1 MKTLHLIRHG
11 ETIWHKEN
19 RYAGHTDVSL
29 TEKGIEQ
36 GSRLRS
42 WARGANL
49 DAVISSDLSRA
60 TVTAEPVCNET
71 GLVLIT
77 DNSLREVNF
86 GEGEGLTT
94 KEMVDKF
101 PTERAAFDRA
111 PATNPFPGGE
121 SGIDAVERSLP
132 IIHKVI
138 ENDSVNVAL
147 FVTHSTLARLLLCEF
162 LGIPL
167 DRYRTVFPKLLNG
180 AVTSVGFGIVT
191 DLKSLRGTGSLL
203 ALNQQAHESPS

>member
-11 ETIWHKEN
+11 ETIWHEEN

-29 TEKGIEQ
+29 TKNGVEQ
-36 GSRLRS
+36 ASRLRS

-60 TVTAEPVCNET
+60 TATAEPVCDET
-71 GLVLIT
+71 GLVLVADT
-77 DNSLREVNF
+77 SLREVNF
-86 GEGEGLTT
+86 GEGEGLTA
-94 KEMVDKF
+94 KEMIDQF
-101 PTERAAFDRA
+101 PTERAAFERA
-111 PATNPFPGGE
+111 PASNPFPGGE
-121 SGIDAVERSLP
+121 SGIDAVERSLS

-138 ENDSVNVAL
+138 ESDKVNVAL

-180 AVTSVGFGIVT
+180 AVTSVGFEVVT
-191 DLKSLRGTGSLL
+191 DLNSLRGTGSLL
-203 ALNQQAHESPS
+203 ALNQQVHESPP